1 MKNIFLI
8 TKREYLTQV
17 KKKSFIILTLL
28 APILMIGFGALI
40 AFMFKANESSSTFNV
55 IDKSGLFVGNLKSDK
70 TIKYVFVPQ
79 ENEKALTATLKDMT
93 GIEGL
98 LIIPELKDNNFD
110 ALEKGSKLLINKK
123 IGFDTKMSVIADLS
137 KIIKQEKIKKLG
149 ISEDQIINLDKNFAL
164 DTQNVV
170 DNNKGDSDLDFGVK
184 SGLSMVLMYAVFMF
198 IIIYGVRVMRSVLE
212 EKNNRVVEIIISS
225 VKPFELMMGKIL
237 GVTLVALTQ
246 FTVWITMSVIGAV
259 FLNTGFSAMQK
270 QIPGGEQSAEM
281 MKSFDIKQAASEVSH
296 ILLDMNFGLIIFVF
310 IVFFLLGYIFYS
322 SMYAAIGSA
331 VDNETETQQ
340 FTLFAI
346 IPLMLGMYGSFTIMN
361 NPEGPLGF
369 WLSIIPFTSPVAM
382 IARIPFGVPVWQI
395 ALSMFLLVISTLAM
409 IYIAAKIYRVG
420 ILMYGNKASAKE
432 LWKWIRS

>member
-1 MKNIFLI
+1 MKNIYLI

-17 KKKSFIILTLL
+17 KKKSFVILTLL
-28 APILMIGFGALI
+28 GPILMIGFGVLI

-55 IDKSGLFVGNLKSDK
+55 IDKSGIFVGNLKSDK
-70 TIKYVFVPQ
+70 SIKYVFVPQ
-79 ENEKALTATLKDMT
+79 ENEKALTSSLKEMS

-98 LIIPELKDNNFD
+98 LVIPELKDANFD
-110 ALEKGSKLLINKK
+110 DLEKNSQLLLNKK
-123 IGFDTKMSVIADLS
+123 IGFDTKMSVVSDLS
-137 KIIKQEKIKKLG
+137 KIIKKEKIKTLG
-149 ISEDQIINLDKNFAL
+149 ISEAQLSNLDQNFKL
-164 DTQNVV
+164 KTQNIV

-184 SGLSMVLMYAVFMF
+184 SGLSMILMYAVFMF

-237 GVTLVALTQ
+237 GVTLVAVTQ
-246 FTVWITMSVIGAV
+246 FSIWITMSVIGAL
-259 FLNTGFSAMQK
+259 FLNTGFSAMQD

-281 MKSFDIKQAASEVSH
+281 IQKFDFKQTATEVSH
-296 ILLDMNFGLIIFVF
+296 ILLDLNFPLIIFVF
-310 IVFFLLGYIFYS
+310 IIFFLLGYIFYS

-369 WLSIIPFTSPVAM
+369 WLSMVPFTSPVAM
-382 IARIPFGVPVWQI
+382 IARIPFGVPAWEI
-395 ALSMFLLVISTLAM
+395 ALSMVLLLISSLLM
-409 IYIAAKIYRVG
+409 IYLAAKIYRVG
-420 ILMYGNKASAKE
+420 ILMHGNKASLKE
-432 LWKWIRS
+432 IWKWIRN